1 MKRRGIIV
9 PLILFILT
17 VLTTMTAGAL
27 YEGAHILEDPWQIL
41 TGLPF
46 SASLL
51 FILGTHELGH
61 YFAARYHRVDVTP
74 PFFIPAPPIPPMIG
88 TFGAVIK
95 MRSPIA
101 TKRAL
106 VDIGAAGPLTG
117 FFAAIGV
124 TIIGLSLSEVMPT
137 PEEPVLGL
145 GSSLIFELLSRLVVG
160 ETREGY
166 ELYLHPVA
174 FAGWIGFFVT
184 SLNLLPIGQLD
195 GGHLIYALF
204 GRTHFAIS
212 RLMTVVLVALGLLTW
227 HGWILWALLVTIIGV
242 WHPPVVD
249 PCVPLDRKRLFISIF
264 TIAVF
269 VLTFIPYPFYIL

>member
-1 MKRRGIIV
+1 MKGRAKIV
-9 PLILFILT
+9 PLILFVLT

-27 YEGAHILEDPWQIL
+27 YEGAPILDDPWQIL
-41 TGLPF
+41 KGLPF
-46 SASLL
+46 SASLI

-61 YFAARYHRVDVTP
+61 YFAALYHRVDVTP

-101 TKRAL
+101 TKAAL
-106 VDIGAAGPLTG
+106 VDIGVAGPLTG
-117 FFAAIGV
+117 FFAAIV
-124 TIIGLSLSEVMPT
+124 ITVVGLSLSDVMPA
-137 PEEPVLGL
+137 PDEPALGL
-145 GSSLIFELLSRLVVG
+145 GSSIIFELLSRAVVG
-160 ETREGY
+160 PLPEGY

-204 GRTHFAIS
+204 GKAHFAIS

-227 HGWILWALLVTIIGV
+227 KGWILWAVLVTVIGV
-242 WHPPVVD
+242 WHPPVGD
-249 PCVPLDRKRLFISIF
+249 AHLPLNRKRLLISLF
-264 TIAVF
+264 TIVVF
-269 VLTFIPYPFYIL
+269 VLTFTPYPFYIL

>member
-1 MKRRGIIV
+1 MRRKGIIV
-9 PLILFILT
+9 PLLLFVLT

-27 YEGAHILEDPWQIL
+27 YEGAPILEDPWKIL
-41 TGLPF
+41 VGLPF

-117 FFAAIGV
+117 FVAALVI
-124 TIIGLSLSEVMPT
+124 TIVGLTMSKVMPA
-137 PEEPVLGL
+137 PEEPALGL
-145 GSSLIFELLSRLVVG
+145 GSSLIFELLGRIVVG
-160 ETREGY
+160 ELPDGY

-204 GRTHFAIS
+204 GKTHFAIS

-227 HGWILWALLVTIIGV
+227 RGWILWAVLVTIIGV

-249 PCVPLDRKRLFISIF
+249 PYAPLDRRRLFISIL
-264 TIAVF
+264 TIVVF
-269 VLTFIPYPFYIL
+269 VLTFTPYPFYIL

>member
-1 MKRRGIIV
+1 MIV
-9 PLILFILT
+9 PLVLFVLT

-27 YEGAHILEDPWQIL
+27 YEGAHILEDPWQL
-41 TGLPF
+41 LVGLPF

-101 TKRAL
+101 TKQAL

-117 FFAAIGV
+117 FLAAMVITLV
-124 TIIGLSLSEVMPT
+124 GLSLSQTMPA
-137 PEEPVLGL
+137 PEEPALGL
-145 GSSLIFELLSRLVVG
+145 GSSLIFELLGRLVVG
-160 ETREGY
+160 RLPEGY

-212 RLMTVVLVALGLLTW
+212 RLTTVALVALGLLTW
-227 HGWILWALLVTIIGV
+227 HGWILWAVLVTIIGV
-242 WHPPVVD
+242 WHPPVAD
-249 PCVPLDRKRLFISIF
+249 PYEPLDRRRLSVSMF

-269 VLTFIPYPFYIL
+269 VLTFTPYPFYIL

>member
-1 MKRRGIIV
+1 MRRKGIIV
-9 PLILFILT
+9 PLLLFVLT

-27 YEGAHILEDPWQIL
+27 YEGAPILEDPWKIL
-41 TGLPF
+41 VGLPF

-61 YFAARYHRVDVTP
+61 YFAARYHRVDVTT

-117 FFAAIGV
+117 FVAALII
-124 TIIGLSLSEVMPT
+124 TIVGLTMSKVMPA
-137 PEEPVLGL
+137 PEEPALGL
-145 GSSLIFELLSRLVVG
+145 GSSLIFELLGRIVVG
-160 ETREGY
+160 ELPDGY

-174 FAGWIGFFVT
+174 FAGWIGF
-184 SLNLLPIGQLD
+184 L
-195 GGHLIYALF
+195 
-204 GRTHFAIS
+204 
-212 RLMTVVLVALGLLTW
+212 
-227 HGWILWALLVTIIGV
+227 
-242 WHPPVVD
+242 
-249 PCVPLDRKRLFISIF
+249 
-264 TIAVF
+264 
-269 VLTFIPYPFYIL
+269 